1 MIAPEHLRPQP
12 IRISRGGW
20 LDILRFVAG
29 ALIILYHFREAAP
42 TPLGQFHPVFD
53 RGYLLTNF
61 FIIDSGYVLAR
72 IYGDG
77 FATRA
82 IPLRAYVR
90 QRFLRV
96 APSHLV
102 VVGALALLIALAGLF
117 GVAPSN
123 PQWFDWGQLPAQVF
137 LVQAYGVP
145 GGLGWN
151 APTWTLSALLGCY
164 LLLPWICRLLWRLD
178 PWTVVIGA
186 GLLMIA
192 TDWACRTW
200 LGEPL
205 YRLPLRFGFIRA
217 LPLFLLGV
225 AAALFGS
232 RIYSTPISAGSIGLF
247 ALVGLVAAQVIGH
260 FALVSVVL
268 LTVLIWAAGALPT
281 VRPSRLIEHL
291 GLMSFAMFLTN
302 EVSRIVWFGRL
313 RSVRL
318 VGCRPVGR
326 VDGGAHRGFPWRCG
340 FPLRLRPP
348 GSNKAQSASPPN
360 TAARDKRR
368 STDRLTAQSPS
379 RSAAGRA
386 PETPCGRVAR
396 GRPHPCGL
404 TSAGRARQISGSEC
418 LNGRSRVCRRGTSR
432 HAPPR
437 SCSYRG
443 R

>member
-1 MIAPEHLRPQP
+1 MIASEHARPQP
-12 IRISRGGW
+12 VRISRGGW

-61 FIIDSGYVLAR
+61 FIIDSGYVLSR

-77 FATRA
+77 FAAHA
-82 IPLRAYVR
+82 IPLHAYVR

-96 APSHLV
+96 APSHLM

-117 GVAPSN
+117 GIAPSN

-186 GLLMIA
+186 GMLMIA

-232 RIYSTPISAGSIGLF
+232 RIYSTPRWAGSIGLF
-247 ALVGLVAAQVIGH
+247 ALVGLVAAQIIGH
-260 FALVSVVL
+260 FGLVSVIL

-302 EVSRIVWFGRL
+302 EVSRIVWFGAFDAFGQSGWSDAARWGVWTAGL
-313 RSVRL
+313 IAAFLGAAAFRY
-318 VGCRPVGR
+318 GFDRPVQTMLNPPR
-326 VDGGAHRGFPWRCG
+326 PRT
-340 FPLRLRPP
+340 PLP
-348 GSNKAQSASPPN
+348 GTSA
-360 TAARDKRR
+360 
-368 STDRLTAQSPS
+368 DRLIA
-379 RSAAGRA
+379 
-386 PETPCGRVAR
+386 
-396 GRPHPCGL
+396 
-404 TSAGRARQISGSEC
+404 
-418 LNGRSRVCRRGTSR
+418 
-432 HAPPR
+432 
-437 SCSYRG
+437 
-443 R
+443 